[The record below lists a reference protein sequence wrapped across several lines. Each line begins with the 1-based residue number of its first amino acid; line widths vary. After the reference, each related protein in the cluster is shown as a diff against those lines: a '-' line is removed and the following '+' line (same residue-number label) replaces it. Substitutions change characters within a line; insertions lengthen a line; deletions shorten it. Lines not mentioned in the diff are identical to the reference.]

1 MKPNLTVPLAPSY
14 DERGMVGYTSTSS
27 GYDQRKV
34 NCFYEIAQN
43 PLSGK
48 STLVLAKRPGVSLY
62 QATTLGVSTQVPY
75 LAVTAGASGMLPIL
89 FVKDGN
95 ITKSV
100 DQVNGSVTILNSA
113 TYAPNY
119 VTKTSISGT
128 TTYVAQ
134 LRNSTPAINA
144 QRVFYSSS
152 LASWTEITD
161 SVFTAIAH
169 QGAAIHMNGR
179 MFILGTT
186 GIWGSDLNTL
196 ATWSSLNFASKEIE
210 QDFAMGLIGYKGQV
224 LAFGERTCEPF
235 VYTSVSTGSNL
246 QRVPERFAR
255 VGLGRMVYTDNSR
268 ITYHAIVDDVLF
280 FIGRYSETYTN
291 SLVAY
296 DGSKFER
303 VSGDYEQKLLNTNI
317 YGVQSFSFFGRNAVA
332 LLLTAPAVSPAKWL
346 MYFPSTKSWFEW
358 ESTVFSGINAGNWF
372 TGIADTKNIYSFSGD
387 VFQDASTNYQF
398 LTQFRLPLEDD
409 EQKHM
414 LMCGVQADVSTGTM
428 NVSFNDTDGT
438 TYSTPRT
445 FDMTQARKS
454 IARCGMFRNRYVR
467 LDYTGSEARRLRN
480 FYATIQ

>member
-75 LAVTAGASGMLPIL
+75 LAVTAEASGVLPIL

-128 TTYVAQ
+128 TNYVAQ
-134 LRNSTPAINA
+134 LRNSTPAGNA

-169 QGAAIHMNGR
+169 QGAARSPNG
-179 MFILGTT
+179 
-186 GIWGSDLNTL
+186 
-196 ATWSSLNFASKEIE
+196 
-210 QDFAMGLIGYKGQV
+210 
-224 LAFGERTCEPF
+224 C
-235 VYTSVSTGSNL
+235 
-246 QRVPERFAR
+246 
-255 VGLGRMVYTDNSR
+255 
-268 ITYHAIVDDVLF
+268 
-280 FIGRYSETYTN
+280 
-291 SLVAY
+291 
-296 DGSKFER
+296 
-303 VSGDYEQKLLNTNI
+303 
-317 YGVQSFSFFGRNAVA
+317 
-332 LLLTAPAVSPAKWL
+332 
-346 MYFPSTKSWFEW
+346 
-358 ESTVFSGINAGNWF
+358 
-372 TGIADTKNIYSFSGD
+372 
-387 VFQDASTNYQF
+387 
-398 LTQFRLPLEDD
+398 
-409 EQKHM
+409 
-414 LMCGVQADVSTGTM
+414 
-428 NVSFNDTDGT
+428 
-438 TYSTPRT
+438 
-445 FDMTQARKS
+445 
-454 IARCGMFRNRYVR
+454 
-467 LDYTGSEARRLRN
+467 
-480 FYATIQ
+480 